1 MVQGFGS
8 IPEQGPMLQVVAV
21 VNHIQMN
28 INSSR
33 RYQIVEMV
41 YGNEGIQ
48 PVISMTLNEILQDDK
63 SELAYALWQ
72 MLDEIL
78 DLQEYQSMY
87 FQPNRDVGQS
97 KAILLRTH

>member
-1 MVQGFGS
+1 
-8 IPEQGPMLQVVAV
+8 
-21 VNHIQMN
+21 
-28 INSSR
+28 
-33 RYQIVEMV
+33 MV

-48 PVISMTLNEILQDDK
+48 PLIFMTLNEILQDDK
-63 SELAYALWQ
+63 GELAYALWQ

>member
-1 MVQGFGS
+1 
-8 IPEQGPMLQVVAV
+8 
-21 VNHIQMN
+21 MN

-33 RYQIVEMV
+33 KYQIVQLV
-41 YGNEGIQ
+41 YGTEGIE
-48 PVISMTLNEILQDDK
+48 PVLSITLNEILQDDR
-63 SELAYALWQ
+63 SELAYALHQ
-72 MLDEIL
+72 MLDEVL

>member
-1 MVQGFGS
+1 
-8 IPEQGPMLQVVAV
+8 
-21 VNHIQMN
+21 MN

-41 YGNEGIQ
+41 YGNKGIQ
-48 PVISMTLNEILQDDK
+48 PVISMTLNEILQDDS

-87 FQPNRDVGQS
+87 FQPNRDVEQS